1 MCSCSKLRNSGASH
15 QVPGASALRRWRSQ
29 RLRKRSNK
37 LTRSASHAAGIC
49 WIFWVLMRDGAPVV
63 LNLGTPEDI
72 QDQPCPVLAGF
83 DYQVHPAK
91 CQSQAVQ
98 IRQQLLSIH
107 TAPPTSHKSPGSP
120 GSPGKG
126 TENDSPFK
134 CSATHR

>member
-83 DYQVHPAK
+83 DYQVHPAEVPK
-91 CQSQAVQ
+91 PSGSDTAAVVEHPYGSTNLSQEP
-98 IRQQLLSIH
+98 RQ
-107 TAPPTSHKSPGSP
+107 PGRSRQ
-120 GSPGKG
+120 GNRK
-126 TENDSPFK
+126 
-134 CSATHR
+134 